1 MKLLALAV
9 LVMAGYSAQ
18 AQFATAGAPPTMSGW
33 ARSSGGFHSGRG
45 ASGGRSNV
53 IFLGEPWLDSSNSSQ
68 PGTTYIV
75 LPPTAA
81 ATKPAEE
88 AKPINPLLIELR
100 GGQFVRVGSEAA
112 ATVAKIESTAPA
124 IKPADPSPVVL
135 IFRDGHRENVMDY
148 SIIGGHL
155 YTSANYFQSGSWM
168 RTIDLA
174 AVNIPATVDIN
185 RQSGVSFLLPSGPN
199 VVVTRP

>member
-1 MKLLALAV
+1 MKLIALV
-9 LVMAGYSAQ
+9 LLMSAGCSAH
-18 AQFATAGAPPTMSGW
+18 AQFAAAGAPPTMSGW
-33 ARSSGGFHSGRG
+33 ARGAGGFHSGRG

-53 IFLGEPWLDSSNSSQ
+53 IFLGEPWLDGSNSAQ

-75 LPPTAA
+75 LPPQTTAA
-81 ATKPAEE
+81 KPAEE

-100 GGQFVRVGSEAA
+100 GGQFVRVGSDAA
-112 ATVAKIESTAPA
+112 TTVAKIESPA
-124 IKPADPSPVVL
+124 VPRKPVDNNPVVL

-174 AVNIPATVDIN
+174 ALNLPATVDFN
-185 RQSGVSFLLPSGPN
+185 RQTGVSFLLPSGPN